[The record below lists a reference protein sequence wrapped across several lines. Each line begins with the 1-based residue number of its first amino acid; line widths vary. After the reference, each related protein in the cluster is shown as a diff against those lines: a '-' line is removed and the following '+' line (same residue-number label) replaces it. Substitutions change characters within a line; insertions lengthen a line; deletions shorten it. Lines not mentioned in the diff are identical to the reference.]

1 MDEAIRHSGM
11 DLINEYVDFI
21 SKEFERILAHDAN
34 VSGLRAAYVVPN
46 LLGNGALQLRADSLG
61 DSRLADGRGVDLA
74 GLASQFIH
82 ALAAEASRL
91 ANEEGRSAGQPEVK
105 LPLLGQTR
113 SADLESS
120 VIEDWAGRVAG
131 ATYLEGTLRI
141 PRSTLH
147 RWHRCNEVVAL
158 RKGRQRHVYPLAQFV
173 DGRPA
178 SGIRE
183 VLQRIPNPRN
193 AWFWMVQASPEL
205 NGRTPIELLRQDIV
219 TEVVLAAEK
228 YSEPRPI

>member
-11 DLINEYVDFI
+11 DLISEYVDFI
-21 SKEFERILAHDAN
+21 SKEFERIFAHDAN
-34 VSGLRAAYVVPN
+34 VSGLRSLHVVPN
-46 LLGNGALQLRADSLG
+46 VRGKGALQIRADGLG
-61 DSRLADGRGVDLA
+61 EGRLVDGRGADLA
-74 GLASQFIH
+74 NLASQFIH

-91 ANEEGRSAGQPEVK
+91 ANEEGRSPGQGEVK
-105 LPLLGQTR
+105 PPRLGQAR

-178 SGIRE
+178 SGIRD

-205 NGRTPIELLRQDIV
+205 DGRTPIELLRQDIV
-219 TEVVLAAEK
+219 AEVVLAAEK
-228 YSEPRPI
+228 YSASRSI